1 MQQEKL
7 RIDKD
12 LAEIDNQ
19 QGDMLA
25 VIKNLKN
32 ELLKHTDNQSQIIN
46 AGTDV

>member
-19 QGDMLA
+19 QVSQEKIVLP
-25 VIKNLKN
+25 
-32 ELLKHTDNQSQIIN
+32 QSL
-46 AGTDV
+46 GK